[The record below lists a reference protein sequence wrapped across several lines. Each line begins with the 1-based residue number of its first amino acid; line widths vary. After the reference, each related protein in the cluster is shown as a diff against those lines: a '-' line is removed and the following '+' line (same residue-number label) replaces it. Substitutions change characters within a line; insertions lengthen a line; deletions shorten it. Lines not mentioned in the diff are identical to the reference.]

1 MVKHSTSLGRHP
13 LKERT
18 WGSEGSFAAEE
29 QSGLGHFLEERELI
43 PGGVLTIQSPLH
55 IPWPPLLY
63 CFCWVVRVKIFA
75 SKYSTH
81 FWSNG
86 QLFSIM
92 CECRGW
98 IGFFPKSLGESM
110 VRKTWGDPIWCPGI
124 VHRFGKKRPGCAS
137 PCCTWHARL
146 GLRSWCAAWLT
157 SGQTFWPPPHHR
169 CVLVSSQLRP
179 ILFF

>member
-1 MVKHSTSLGRHP
+1 MAEQFAKAIKQSETCTFLNSHLAFQNNFLRKIRLKRRILLVKHSTSLGRHP

-110 VRKTWGDPIWCPGI
+110 VRKTWVTP
-124 VHRFGKKRPGCAS
+124 FG
-137 PCCTWHARL
+137 AR
-146 GLRSWCAAWLT
+146 G
-157 SGQTFWPPPHHR
+157 
-169 CVLVSSQLRP
+169 
-179 ILFF
+179 